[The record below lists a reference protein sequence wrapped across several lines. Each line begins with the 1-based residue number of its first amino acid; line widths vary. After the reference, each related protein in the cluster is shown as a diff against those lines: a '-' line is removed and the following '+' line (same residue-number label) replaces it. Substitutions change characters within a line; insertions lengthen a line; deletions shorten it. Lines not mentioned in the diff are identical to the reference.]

1 MSDYDRNPSAR
12 WGQGAARIGR
22 AEIDQ
27 GLRSYMLGVYNNMVV
42 GLALTG
48 VVALGVN
55 MLAVTTDPAQAVGHA
70 GHLMLTSFG
79 VALYFSP
86 LHWLVMLL
94 PLAFILFFSFRIN
107 RMSASSA
114 RTLFFAFAAAM
125 GLSLSSILLI
135 YTGTSIARAFFITA
149 AAFGGLSLYG
159 YTTRRDLRPMG
170 AFMVMGLIGLVIA
183 MLVNLFLHSTGLQ
196 FALSFLSVL
205 IFSGLTAWDTQA
217 IKEMYYASDGYEI
230 AVKKSVNGALMLYLD
245 FINIFVALLQL
256 TGGGRN
262 D

>member
-12 WGQGAARIGR
+12 WGQGATRIGR

-48 VVALGVN
+48 VVALGVH
-55 MLAVTTDPAQAVGHA
+55 MLAVTTDPAQAA
-70 GHLMLTSFG
+70 GHVGRLMLTSFG
-79 VALYFSP
+79 VALYASP
-86 LHWLVMLL
+86 LHWLVF
-94 PLAFILFFSFRIN
+94 LAPFGFILFLGFRIN
-107 RMSASSA
+107 QMSASSA
-114 RTLFFAFAAAM
+114 RALFFAFAAVM
-125 GLSLSSILLI
+125 GLSLSSILLV
-135 YTGTSIARAFFITA
+135 YTGTSVARAFFITS

-159 YTTRRDLRPMG
+159 YTTRRDLAPMG

-196 FALSFLSVL
+196 FALSFLAVL

-217 IKEMYYASDGYEI
+217 IKEMYYASDDYEV

>member
-55 MLAVTTDPAQAVGHA
+55 MLAVTTDPTQAAAHVGR
-70 GHLMLTSFG
+70 LMLTSFG
-79 VALYFSP
+79 VALYASP
-86 LHWLVMLL
+86 LHWLVFLA

-107 RMSASSA
+107 RMSASAA

-125 GLSLSSILLI
+125 GVSLSSILLI

-159 YTTRRDLRPMG
+159 YTTRRDLAPMG

-217 IKEMYYASDGYEI
+217 IKEMYYASDGYEV

>member
-12 WGQGAARIGR
+12 WGQGATRIGR

-48 VVALGVN
+48 AVALGVHL
-55 MLAVTTDPAQAVGHA
+55 LAVTSDPAQAVGRA
-70 GHLMLTSFG
+70 GRLMLTNFG
-79 VALYFSP
+79 VTLYFSP
-86 LHWLVMLL
+86 LHWLVMLA
-94 PLAFILFFSFRIN
+94 PLAFVLFFSFRIS

-125 GLSLSSILLI
+125 GVSLSTILLV

-159 YTTRRDLRPMG
+159 YTTQRDLSPMG

-183 MLVNLFLHSTGLQ
+183 SLVNLFLQSTGFQ
-196 FALSFLSVL
+196 FALSFLAVL

-217 IKEMYYASDGYEI
+217 IKEMYFESDGYEV
-230 AVKKSVNGALMLYLD
+230 AAKKSVNGALMLYLD
-245 FINIFVALLQL
+245 FINIFVAVLNL
-256 TGGGRN
+256 TGSGRN

>member
-12 WGQGAARIGR
+12 WGQGATRIGR

-48 VVALGVN
+48 AVALGV
-55 MLAVTTDPAQAVGHA
+55 
-70 GHLMLTSFG
+70 HLMSVVQDASGRIVGLTPFG
-79 VALYFSP
+79 DALIRSP
-86 LHWLVMLL
+86 LHWLFMLL
-94 PLAFILFFSFRIN
+94 PLAFILFFSFRIS

-125 GLSLSSILLI
+125 GVSLSTILLV
-135 YTGTSIARAFFITA
+135 YTGTSIFRAFFITA

-159 YTTRRDLRPMG
+159 YTTQRDLSPMG

-183 MLVNLFLHSTGLQ
+183 GLVNLFLQSTGFQ
-196 FALSFLSVL
+196 FALSFLAVL

-217 IKEMYYASDGYEI
+217 IKEMYFESDGYEV
-230 AVKKSVNGALMLYLD
+230 AAKKSVNGALMLYLD
-245 FINIFVALLQL
+245 FINIFVALLNL
-256 TGGGRN
+256 TGSGRN